1 MRAMAEDRPGGRRQ
15 ERATADL
22 PIPRDDGGSVASDDE
37 DSDGEF
43 EFPSVSRQPAAAGG
57 GAAAA
62 DELFAGGRI
71 RAFYPVFGRVLDD
84 AAAAPAPS
92 SRAPLG
98 RLFQLEQARTSS
110 VASTSSSSSSSSASM
125 ADAEARL
132 DGAPPDSYCLWTPGS
147 SPASSPSRPPRKSGS
162 TGSIARWRRIGELVV
177 GRSHSDGKQKFLFLS
192 APPSP
197 ARDRDHHQ
205 SPAGSKS
212 KPPAKGSKAA
222 TAAAATE
229 LDTVAAGRRMSYGGG
244 KASPGGRRT
253 FLPYRQDLV
262 GLFANARSEP
272 RRAEP
277 SQPWRT
283 RSKQ

>member
-1 MRAMAEDRPGGRRQ
+1 MRDMEDGPGGRSH
-15 ERATADL
+15 EPTAADV
-22 PIPRDDGGSVASDDE
+22 PIPREDGGSVASDDT

-43 EFPSVSRQPAAAGG
+43 EFPSVSLESAAGG
-57 GAAAA
+57 GAAAAA

-71 RAFYPVFGRVLDD
+71 RTFYPVFGRVLD
-84 AAAAPAPS
+84 ANAAPAP
-92 SRAPLG
+92 RAPLG

-110 VASTSSSSSSSSASM
+110 VASTSSSSSSSSA
-125 ADAEARL
+125 ADAGSEL

-147 SPASSPSRPPRKSGS
+147 SAASSPSRPPRKSGS

-177 GRSHSDGKQKFLFLS
+177 GRSHSDGKEKLLFFS

-197 ARDRDHHQ
+197 ARDK
-205 SPAGSKS
+205 SKP

-222 TAAAATE
+222 GAAAASE
-229 LDTVAAGRRMSYGGG
+229 LDAVAAGRRMSYSGGGGGG

-262 GLFANARSEP
+262 GLFANVHGLSRSP
-272 RRAEP
+272 HP
-277 SQPWRT
+277 F
-283 RSKQ
+283 

>member
-1 MRAMAEDRPGGRRQ
+1 MRDTEDRSDARRH
-15 ERATADL
+15 EPTAADV
-22 PIPRDDGGSVASDDE
+22 PIPRDDGGSVASEDS

-43 EFPSVSRQPAAAGG
+43 EFPSVSRDPAAGG
-57 GAAAA
+57 GSAAAAA

-84 AAAAPAPS
+84 AAEPALS

-110 VASTSSSSSSSSASM
+110 VASTSSTSSSSSSA
-125 ADAEARL
+125 DAGAGL
-132 DGAPPDSYCLWTPGS
+132 DGAPPESYCLWTPGS
-147 SPASSPSRPPRKSGS
+147 SAASSPSRPPRKSGS

-177 GRSHSDGKQKFLFLS
+177 GRSHSDGKEKFLFFS

-197 ARDRDHHQ
+197 ARDKDSRDRH
-205 SPAGSKS
+205 SPAGATMSKP
-212 KPPAKGSKAA
+212 KPPAKGSKVS
-222 TAAAATE
+222 AAASEVDA
-229 LDTVAAGRRMSYGGG
+229 VAAGRRMSYSGGGG

-262 GLFANARSEP
+262 GLFANVHGLSRSP
-272 RRAEP
+272 HP
-277 SQPWRT
+277 F
-283 RSKQ
+283 